1 MTDCP
6 SESFNFDSN
15 SVMLLS
21 YLLSK
26 FDDNTV
32 NFNCNVKK
40 LNTNKKEFNKLYED
54 IDKNILDKQQ
64 EVTLLRGSE
73 LLSIKI
79 DRYNKWI
86 KYMYNI
92 NRITLVLLCIIII
105 ISLIYKLL

>member
-92 NRITLVLLCIIII
+92 HRITLVLLCIIII